1 MGIPLYV
8 MSCFSLAAFKMLS
21 LIFDTL
27 IVMYLGLIVSL
38 ELSGLP
44 GSECSWLRLG
54 TLSVIISSNK
64 FLAYFSFLS
73 ETPKMWILVSLMM
86 SHKSLKLSSFTIFAF
101 FLLFLLF
108 GWIPLHCLWIR
119 WSFLL
124 LHLICCWT
132 HFLVFFSSDVS
143 FSSVTCICFSVVLS
157 LVKFSLYSSLKFS
170 EQIYDPLVASLP
182 KSFDHWVESTS
193 KIIFLMWF
201 STLPIWQCMK
211 KAKGRSFLSYCIL
224 GPNLTK

>member
-8 MSCFSLAAFKMLS
+8 MSCFSLAAFKTLS
-21 LIFDTL
+21 LTFDTL

-170 EQIYDPLVASLP
+170 EQSYDHYFEL
-182 KSFDHWVESTS
+182 FIR
-193 KIIFLMWF
+193 KITYLHFIKEIFWGF
-201 STLPIWQCMK
+201 
-211 KAKGRSFLSYCIL
+211 IL
-224 GPNLTK
+224 LFHLENILLFFFP